1 MSKFDTRRMCRIAAL
16 AALSFLLNML
26 ELKLP
31 GNLKITFDSIPVVVA
46 GLLFGPADA
55 VLAAL
60 IGEFFT
66 QLLSPYGLT
75 ATTVLW
81 LIPPALRGAVIGLA
95 AKGCQRT
102 GTPLERRT
110 ALCYTVCVLAAM
122 VTTAAN
128 TAALWADSVLMGYYS
143 FAVVFGSAVTRFVSG
158 MLTAAAITAA
168 AIPLTA
174 MLRRQPFFQRI

>member
-31 GNLKITFDSIPVVVA
+31 GNVKITFDSIPIVVG
-46 GLLFGPADA
+46 GLLFGPIDA
-55 VLAAL
+55 VLSAL

-81 LIPPALRGAVIGLA
+81 LIPPALRGLVIGLA
-95 AKGCQRT
+95 ARQCQRM
-102 GTPLERRT
+102 GAPLERRT
-110 ALCYTVCVLAAM
+110 ALCYTVCVLAAV
-122 VTTAAN
+122 VTTAGN
-128 TAALWADSVLMGYYS
+128 TAALWLDSVLMGYYS
-143 FAVVFGSAVTRFVSG
+143 FALIFGTALTRFISG

-168 AIPLTA
+168 AIPLTDL
-174 MLRRQPFFQRI
+174 LRRQPFFRRG

>member
-1 MSKFDTRRMCRIAAL
+1 MPKFNTKRMCLIAVL

-31 GNLKITFDSIPVVVA
+31 GNLKITFDSIPIVVA
-46 GLLFGPADA
+46 AMLFGPVDA

-60 IGEFFT
+60 MGEFFT

-95 AKGCQRT
+95 ARACQRT

-110 ALCYTVCVLAAM
+110 ALCYTVCILASI
-122 VTTAAN
+122 VTTAGN
-128 TAALWADSVLMGYYS
+128 TAGLWLDSVLMGYYS
-143 FAVVFGSAVTRFVSG
+143 YALIFGSAVTRFISG

-168 AIPLTA
+168 AIPLVD
-174 MLRRQPFFQRI
+174 MLRRQNFFHRA

>member
-1 MSKFDTRRMCRIAAL
+1 MSGFDTQRMCRIAAL

-31 GNLKITFDSIPVVVA
+31 GNLKITFDSIPIVVA
-46 GLLFGPADA
+46 GLLFGPVDA

-60 IGEFFT
+60 TGEFFT
-66 QLLSPYGLT
+66 QLLSPYGIT

-95 AKGCQRT
+95 AWGCQRR
-102 GTPLERRT
+102 GTPLEQRT
-110 ALCYTVCVLAAM
+110 ALCYAVCLLAAV
-122 VTTAAN
+122 VTTAGN
-128 TAALWADSVLMGYYS
+128 TAALWLDSLLMGYYS
-143 FAVVFGSAVTRFVSG
+143 AAVVFGSAVARFVSG

-174 MLRRQPFFQRI
+174 LLRRQRQARV